1 MSDRERELGKL
12 LSLIV
17 HDLRNPTAT
26 IGANVAF
33 VGEVLPQGDED
44 LVESISDVN
53 QALQDLVRG
62 MEQIVWLGRWL
73 DRQPAANPIEDGD
86 VREALKDLPRPGE
99 GMKLRVDVPNERL
112 FARGGASIAK
122 VVDVMIANS
131 VQHAQRGEIV
141 VSATREG
148 DEIIVTVQD
157 GGRAV
162 AKELRETCFTLEGQ
176 SALKGR
182 SDGRYGRALGLF
194 ASRLYA
200 ESLGGRIEAD
210 GEDGAAIFR
219 LRLRAA

>member
-1 MSDRERELGKL
+1 
-12 LSLIV
+12 
-17 HDLRNPTAT
+17 
-26 IGANVAF
+26 
-33 VGEVLPQGDED
+33 
-44 LVESISDVN
+44 
-53 QALQDLVRG
+53 
-62 MEQIVWLGRWL
+62 
-73 DRQPAANPIEDGD
+73 
-86 VREALKDLPRPGE
+86 
-99 GMKLRVDVPNERL
+99 MKLRVDVPNERL